1 MTNREAIE
9 ILTRTQIYLGRYN
22 GKTLIYKALIKA
34 IAALVEK
41 DEREQKAKAL
51 KEQHKNKCR
60 DCVNFSYGSG
70 GLDLSCGNCAIRDG
84 SFQYNRSPNNKACK
98 QFEYDEEAADNDN
111 K

>member
-1 MTNREAIE
+1 MTNKEAIK
-9 ILTRTQIYLGRYN
+9 ILTQAKEDLIQRN
-22 GKTLIYKALIKA
+22 GKTVFCFALIKA

-84 SFQYNRSPNNKACK
+84 SFQFNRSPNNKACK
-98 QFEYDEEAADNDN
+98 QFEYDKEAADNE
-111 K
+111 